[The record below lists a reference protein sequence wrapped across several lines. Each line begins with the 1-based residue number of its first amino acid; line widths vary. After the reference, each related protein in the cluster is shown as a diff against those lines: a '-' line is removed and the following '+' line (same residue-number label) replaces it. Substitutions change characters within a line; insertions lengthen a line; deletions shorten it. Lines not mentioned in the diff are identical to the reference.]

1 MKKLIA
7 IPLILLSILTLSAC
21 SSKEYDIVTSLF
33 PQYDIT
39 RTIVGDKDLT
49 YTLLLNPGVEAHD
62 FEPTSKQVVMI
73 NNAKLFIYTSD
84 EMEPWAKNLENNK
97 TTFLNLQLASNED
110 HDHAHAES
118 ISYSTTD
125 EHDHVHDNL
134 HYWVHLHNTLHMIE
148 VILEEII
155 HLDEKNADY
164 YTNNANNLKEQ
175 VRAISAKF
183 DQISALE
190 TKQLHFVGHNVF
202 SLLNEEKSLNI
213 QSLTDS
219 FSPDADPT
227 STQIQAMLNQIIE
240 TNASYVFYD
249 PLETVILANTI
260 KNDLKSKGYEITL
273 LPLYS
278 MHNVSK
284 SQFESNTTLLDLW
297 NENVQNIATAYDL
310 ELI

>member
-183 DQISALE
+183 DQI
-190 TKQLHFVGHNVF
+190 
-202 SLLNEEKSLNI
+202 
-213 QSLTDS
+213 
-219 FSPDADPT
+219 
-227 STQIQAMLNQIIE
+227 
-240 TNASYVFYD
+240 
-249 PLETVILANTI
+249 
-260 KNDLKSKGYEITL
+260 
-273 LPLYS
+273 
-278 MHNVSK
+278 
-284 SQFESNTTLLDLW
+284 
-297 NENVQNIATAYDL
+297 
-310 ELI
+310 